1 MTNPFNQKIDKSKYK
16 LAGSSEE
23 RFGRIINEIR
33 CIDKRIK
40 RPRIGKR

>member
-23 RFGRIINEIR
+23 RFSKVLNEIR

-40 RPRIGKR
+40 RPRIKK